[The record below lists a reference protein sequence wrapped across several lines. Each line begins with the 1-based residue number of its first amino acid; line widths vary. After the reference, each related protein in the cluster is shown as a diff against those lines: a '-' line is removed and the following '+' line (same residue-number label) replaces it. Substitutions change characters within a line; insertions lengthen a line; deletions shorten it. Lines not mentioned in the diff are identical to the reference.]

1 MRGIGDKQAYL
12 LKTKVTVDDAPGETL
27 TAGATI
33 TFPKPFTNIPC
44 GCVVCVKGSVD
55 LEAVPP
61 ANQPASVWTV
71 TCTTDECEITLESA
85 LPSVFHGVSFIV
97 GVFVHE
103 QL

>member
-12 LKTKVTVDDAPGETL
+12 LKTKVTVDGTPGEVL

-33 TFPKPFTNIPC
+33 TFPKPFKNMPAAVVIPPL
-44 GCVVCVKGSVD
+44 GSVD
-55 LEAVPP
+55 LD
-61 ANQPASVWTV
+61 NQVTTVWT
-71 TCTTDECEITLESA
+71 LSA
-85 LPSVFHGVSFIV
+85 LSTTACTIDITVLPEIFWGKTITV